1 MQSYGEGNVLQD
13 GLSEQKYKA
22 LLLEDQ
28 FLSALGPIATREVH
42 HPFLGK
48 VFQGSTQVLSV
59 DYRKDDFN
67 EIVLYNECSLNLV
80 GEDTLTV
87 GYWCPPLI
95 WGGMWFL
102 LRRYTR
108 KLE

>member
-1 MQSYGEGNVLQD
+1 VQSYGEGNVLQD

-28 FLSALGPIATREVH
+28 FLSALGPI
-42 HPFLGK
+42 
-48 VFQGSTQVLSV
+48 QVLFV

-67 EIVLYNECSLNLV
+67 EIVLYNEYSRYLV

-102 LRRYTR
+102 LRRYTHVN
-108 KLE
+108 

>member
-28 FLSALGPIATREVH
+28 FLSALGPI
-42 HPFLGK
+42 
-48 VFQGSTQVLSV
+48 QVLFV

-67 EIVLYNECSLNLV
+67 EIVLYNECALYLV
-80 GEDTLTV
+80 ERT
-87 GYWCPPLI
+87 P
-95 WGGMWFL
+95 
-102 LRRYTR
+102 
-108 KLE
+108 